1 MLQNTVSSP
10 CLRVRARKP
19 TGGYCFVA
27 GVGFLAAWFAFRREI
42 IELQD
47 LRVWLACHELLAR
60 RCGASKGVRPRYCL
74 EELQVLVRSKS
85 QPAVRRSLARLERAG
100 MMTWS
105 EHGPEFSRGELAALE
120 AHDTTIYE
128 RVRGVTNIE
137 RRIPFPRRLLR
148 ELALARRPV
157 LLATAFGHLVRGLY
171 FRGGQCVSGGRCKA
185 SWIADLFEVDSRN
198 VKAARRQLERMGWL
212 KPCSVGQTALN
223 RWGYTFVVCLGQPS
237 HESARRSPPP
247 GRPVRRQSPPPE
259 RNMKLLRGSE
269 NQEPARRRP
278 AGSSTWNIHVHK
290 PCFTRVSRRDLEESD
305 RLRALYEQAVAHG
318 CIRRT
323 RADLLNFFAAA
334 EHARVVGTR
343 NACGLFVTL
352 VRKRLWSFI
361 SLRDEDAARRRL
373 VLLEEQGLLNKC
385 ENIGEARRSP
395 SKPIADD
402 VTDRLVIREMLRRS
416 LAGTETAP
424 ARGLNGLSSGAG

>member
-1 MLQNTVSSP
+1 
-10 CLRVRARKP
+10 
-19 TGGYCFVA
+19 
-27 GVGFLAAWFAFRREI
+27 
-42 IELQD
+42 
-47 LRVWLACHELLAR
+47 
-60 RCGASKGVRPRYCL
+60 
-74 EELQVLVRSKS
+74 
-85 QPAVRRSLARLERAG
+85 
-100 MMTWS
+100 
-105 EHGPEFSRGELAALE
+105 
-120 AHDTTIYE
+120 
-128 RVRGVTNIE
+128 
-137 RRIPFPRRLLR
+137 
-148 ELALARRPV
+148 
-157 LLATAFGHLVRGLY
+157 
-171 FRGGQCVSGGRCKA
+171 
-185 SWIADLFEVDSRN
+185 
-198 VKAARRQLERMGWL
+198 
-212 KPCSVGQTALN
+212 
-223 RWGYTFVVCLGQPS
+223 
-237 HESARRSPPP
+237 
-247 GRPVRRQSPPPE
+247 
-259 RNMKLLRGSE
+259 MKLLRGSE